1 MIARDGFLFIII
13 GFILTVIFVLLAVRW
28 DSYWLFALGLIF
40 AILTVFTTF
49 FFRDP
54 SRHFTPEPGIIVAPA
69 DGKVVAVDTLDNHPY
84 VGEQAIKISIFLS
97 IFDVHVNRIPTDGTI
112 DYVKYNPGK
121 FFAAYKDKASE
132 LNEQTEIGIITGDGT
147 RLIVKQIAGVIARRI
162 VCNLH
167 QGDVVSAGKR
177 FGMIRFGSRT
187 DLILPAG
194 SDINITLGEHVT
206 GSKTVMGYLKNK
218 DVRNVDH
225 EEANGKNVKL

>member
-1 MIARDGFLFIII
+1 MIVRDGFLFIVV
-13 GFILTVIFVLLAVRW
+13 GLVLTVVLVLLATRW

-54 SRHFTPEPGIIVAPA
+54 SRYFTHEPGIIVAPA
-69 DGKVVAVDTLDNHPY
+69 DGKVVAIDTLDNHPY

-132 LNEQTEIGIITGDGT
+132 LNEQTEIKIITGGGT

-162 VCNLH
+162 VCKLH
-167 QGDVVSAGKR
+167 EGQTVSAGER

-194 SDINITLGEHVT
+194 SDINVKMGEHVA
-206 GSKTVMGYLKNK
+206 GSKTVMGYLKNG
-218 DVRNVDH
+218 DVRKTDF